1 MLKAY
6 VKLQLMYRGG
16 SVDDVINI
24 KKKVQRRGEDGTRVI
39 SIRLKEELVE
49 KLDALS
55 AESNRSRNEL
65 ISILLADAVK
75 RVKISE

>member
-1 MLKAY
+1 M
-6 VKLQLMYRGG
+6 
-16 SVDDVINI
+16 DDVINI